1 MAEMAE
7 SPHKILVVDD
17 EPDLERLVM
26 MRMRREIRAGI
37 YHMAFAHDGVEALEV
52 LNESGPFDLV
62 ISDINMPRMDGLE
75 LLERIPVTPDI
86 RAVVVSAYGD
96 MRNIRIAMNRGAF
109 DFLTKPVDFGDFRLT
124 IDRTLRNLVEWRKT
138 VETRKQLAR
147 LENELEVARR
157 MQRSILPVNFPSG
170 PGYKLHANMRS
181 ARAVGG
187 DFYDFVV
194 LEGGR
199 VGFAVADVSGKG
211 VPAALFMMS
220 TRTLLKG
227 AAIGTGDPGKALAH
241 VNDLLTEDN
250 AAAMFVTMLYMIF
263 DPSNGTLTYATGGHD
278 APVLVHA
285 DGSADELPGTGGI
298 ALGVVSN
305 SKYECRSETVSPGDT
320 IVLYT
325 DGVTEAR
332 NSAGVQFGLKRLCDA
347 FVGSPP
353 AGPKAATD
361 GVFDVVSEF
370 VGDAPQFDDITCV
383 ALQYTGG
390 SA

>member
-1 MAEMAE
+1 MDD

-17 EPDLERLVM
+17 EPDLERLVRQ
-26 MRMRREIRAGI
+26 RMRHEIRAGT
-37 YHMAFAHDGVEALEV
+37 YSLAFARDGVEALDV
-52 LNESGPFDLV
+52 LAKSEPFDLV

-96 MRNIRIAMNRGAF
+96 IRNIRIAMNRGAF
-109 DFLTKPVDFGDFRLT
+109 DFITKPVDFTDLRLT
-124 IDRTLRNLVEWRKT
+124 IERTLRNLGEWRDT
-138 VETRKQLAR
+138 VASREELAK

-157 MQRSILPVNFPSG
+157 MQRSILPTNFPSG
-170 PGYKLHANMRS
+170 PCYKLHANMRT

-227 AAIGTGDPGKALAH
+227 AAIGTRDPGEALAN
-241 VNDLLTEDN
+241 VNDLLAADN
-250 AAAMFVTMLYMIF
+250 SAMMFVTMLYMIF
-263 DPSNGTLTYATGGHD
+263 DPSKGTLTYACGGHE
-278 APVLVHA
+278 APVLVHP
-285 DGSADELPGTGGI
+285 DGCATELPRTGGI
-298 ALGVVSN
+298 ALGVISE
-305 SKYECRSETVSPGDT
+305 SKYECHTATLSPGDT

-332 NSAGVQFGLKRLCDA
+332 NEAGGQFGIERLCTA
-347 FVGSPP
+347 FGNKPP
-353 AGPKAATD
+353 ADPEAATTS
-361 GVFDVVSEF
+361 VFDAVCEF

-383 ALQYTGG
+383 ALQYTEG

>member
-1 MAEMAE
+1 MAE
-7 SPHKILVVDD
+7 SPNRILVVDD
-17 EPDLERLVM
+17 EPDLERLVRQ
-26 MRMRREIRAGI
+26 RMRHEIRAGT
-37 YHMAFAHDGVEALEV
+37 YSMAFARDGVEALEV
-52 LNESGPFDLV
+52 LARSEPFDLV

-75 LLERIPVTPDI
+75 LLERIPITPDI

-96 MRNIRIAMNRGAF
+96 IRNIRSAMNRGAF
-109 DFLTKPVDFGDFRLT
+109 DFITKPVDFADLRLT
-124 IDRTLRNLVEWRKT
+124 IERTLHNLVEWRKT
-138 VETRKQLAR
+138 AETREKLVK

-157 MQRSILPVNFPSG
+157 MQRSILPRNFPSG
-170 PGYKLHANMRS
+170 SGYKLHANMRS
-181 ARAVGG
+181 ARAIGG

-194 LEGGR
+194 LDGGR

-227 AAIGTGDPGKALAH
+227 AAIGTGDPGQTLAN
-241 VNDLLTEDN
+241 VNNLLANDN
-250 AAAMFVTMLYMIF
+250 SGMMFVTILYMIF
-263 DPSNGTLTYATGGHD
+263 DPSNGTLTYASGGHD

-285 DGSADELPGTGGI
+285 DGSAAELPRIGGI
-298 ALGVVSN
+298 ALGVIAN
-305 SKYECRSETVSPGDT
+305 SPYECHTVTVSPGDT

-332 NSAGVQFGLKRLCDA
+332 NVAGGQFGMERLCSA
-347 FVGSPP
+347 FDGKPP
-353 AGPKAATD
+353 ANPEVATRSIFNA
-361 GVFDVVSEF
+361 VYEF

-390 SA
+390 ST